1 MAMTSTVDRAPRIR
15 WGRATLQFLKISAF
29 LGPALIILGALLVYP
44 IIFTGVRSTFDAA
57 GDTFVGLANYE
68 QIFTNPRT
76 LIAVRN
82 NLIWVLVVPVI
93 ITTLGLVFAV
103 LSNRLAWRA
112 AFRMAIFLPLVVSGL
127 AAGVTFRF
135 LFAASPEVGTANAML
150 RGVVHLFQPP
160 GEYPTARV
168 SREAPLEPLEG
179 GGFVSTTT
187 FGAGDTALLG
197 MVGVQAGNLPKE
209 AASAAEPVTD
219 PGKLEGVVWL
229 DFSPGGTVG
238 EVDEVERGMP
248 GVPVGLLAEDG
259 DRIVARTV
267 TDESGRFSFDVEAG
281 AQHRVQL
288 AASAF
293 RQPYPGIAWLG
304 PTFITISIMLGYIW
318 MQTGFAVVI
327 IGAGLSSLDRELQEA
342 ARTDGANEF
351 QVFRHVT
358 VPVLL
363 PILMVVLVTTVINV
377 LKIFDLVFIIAPESM
392 QPYANVLALEMWRA
406 SFGGARDFGL
416 GSALAMLLLV
426 MIIPAMIFN
435 IRNFRRDG

>member
-1 MAMTSTVDRAPRIR
+1 MHY
-15 WGRATLQFLKISAF
+15 LKVAAF
-29 LGPALIILGALLVYP
+29 LGPALVILGALLVYP
-44 IIFTGVRSTFDAA
+44 IFFTAVRSTFDVS
-57 GDTFVGLANYE
+57 GNNFVGLANYQ
-68 QIFTNPRT
+68 QIFTQPRT

-82 NLIWVLVVPVI
+82 NLIWVLVVPAI
-93 ITTLGLVFAV
+93 ITSLGLVFAV
-103 LSNRLAWRA
+103 LSNRLPWRS

-135 LFAASPEVGTANAML
+135 LFAASPEVGTANA
-150 RGVVHLFQPP
+150 VVRSIAHLFQPP
-160 GEYPTARV
+160 GEYPTARA
-168 SREAPLEPLEG
+168 SRAAPLEAFDG

-187 FGAGDTALLG
+187 VTAGDTLYLG
-197 MVGVQAGNLPKE
+197 LVGVQATNLPEE
-209 AASAAEPVTD
+209 AASAAAPVAA
-219 PGKLEGVVWL
+219 PGTVSGVVWL

-238 EVDEVERGMP
+238 QIDEPELGMP
-248 GVPVGLLAEDG
+248 GVPVQLLSG
-259 DRIVARTV
+259 NQVVARTL
-267 TDESGRFSFDVEAG
+267 TDVDGRFSFDV
-281 AQHRVQL
+281 AQGSQHQVRL

-293 RQPYPGIAWLG
+293 RAPHPGIAWLG
-304 PTFITISIMLGYIW
+304 PTFITISIMIGYIW

-342 ARTDGANEF
+342 ARTDGATEF

-358 VPVLL
+358 VPVLM

-377 LKIFDLVFIIAPESM
+377 LKIFDLVYIIAPESM

-426 MIIPAMIFN
+426 MIIPAMLFN
-435 IRNFRRDG
+435 IRNFRRGG

>member
-1 MAMTSTVDRAPRIR
+1 MAIAAPTNRAPRNK

-57 GDTFVGLANYE
+57 GNTFVGLANYE
-68 QIFTNPRT
+68 QIFTQPRT

-93 ITTLGLVFAV
+93 ITSLGLVFAV
-103 LSNRLAWRA
+103 LSNRLAWRS

-135 LFAASPEVGTANAML
+135 LFAASPEVGTANAMVRSL
-150 RGVVHLFQPP
+150 VHIFQPP

-168 SREAPLEPLEG
+168 SREAPLEALDG
-179 GGFVSTTT
+179 GGFVTTT
-187 FGAGDTALLG
+187 TVAAGETLYLG
-197 MVGVQAGNLPKE
+197 MVGVQADNLPQE
-209 AASAAEPVTD
+209 SASAAEPVAT
-219 PGKLEGVVWL
+219 PGTIEGVVWL

-238 EVDEVERGMP
+238 QIDETERGMP
-248 GVPVGLLAEDG
+248 NVPVQLLAG
-259 DRIVARTV
+259 DQVVARGI
-267 TDESGRFSFDVEAG
+267 TDTAGRFSFDVEPG
-281 AQHRVQL
+281 VEHRVQMS
-288 AASAF
+288 ASAF
-293 RQPYPGIAWLG
+293 RAPSPGIAWLG
-304 PTFITISIMLGYIW
+304 PTFITISIMIGYIW

-327 IGAGLSSLDRELQEA
+327 IGAGLSSLDPQLQEA
-342 ARTDGANEF
+342 ARTDGATEM

-358 VPVLL
+358 VPVLM
-363 PILMVVLVTTVINV
+363 PILMVVMVTTVINV

-426 MIIPAMIFN
+426 MIIPAMLFN
-435 IRNFRRDG
+435 IRNFRRGG

>member
-1 MAMTSTVDRAPRIR
+1 MH
-15 WGRATLQFLKISAF
+15 LLKVAAF
-29 LGPALIILGALLVYP
+29 LGPALVILGALLVYP
-44 IIFTGVRSTFDAA
+44 IIFTGIRSTLDAS
-57 GDTFVGLANYE
+57 GNNFVGLANFE
-68 QIFTNPRT
+68 RIFTQPRT

-93 ITTLGLVFAV
+93 ITSLGLVFAV
-103 LSNRLAWRA
+103 LSNRLAWRS

-135 LFAASPEVGTANAML
+135 LFAASSEVGTANAFVSSL
-150 RGVVHLFQPP
+150 VHIFQPP
-160 GEYPTARV
+160 GDYPTARA
-168 SREAPLEPLEG
+168 SREAPLEVVDG
-179 GGFVSTTT
+179 GGFVTTSSVT
-187 FGAGDTALLG
+187 AGDTLLLG
-197 MVGVQAGNLPKE
+197 LVGVQAANLPDGAE
-209 AASAAEPVTD
+209 RATAPMAA
-219 PGKLEGVVWL
+219 PGSVQGVVWL

-238 EVDEVERGMP
+238 QVDATEMGMP
-248 GVPVGLLAEDG
+248 GVPVQLLSG
-259 DRIVARTV
+259 NQVVARTT
-267 TDESGRFSFDVEAG
+267 TDAAGRFSFDVQPG
-281 AQHRVQL
+281 AVHDVRL

-293 RQPYPGIAWLG
+293 RAPHPGLAWLG
-304 PTFITISIMLGYIW
+304 PTLITISIMIGYIW

-342 ARTDGANEF
+342 ARTDGATEL

-358 VPVLL
+358 VPVLM

-416 GSALAMLLLV
+416 GSALAILLLV
-426 MIIPAMIFN
+426 MIIPAMLFN
-435 IRNFRRDG
+435 IRNFRRGT

>member
-1 MAMTSTVDRAPRIR
+1 MAIAAPFDRAPRNK
-15 WGRATLQFLKISAF
+15 WGRATLHFLKIFAF

-44 IIFTGVRSTFDAA
+44 IIFTGVRSTFDAS
-57 GDTFVGLANYE
+57 GNNFVGLANYE
-68 QIFTNPRT
+68 QIFTQPRT

-82 NLIWVLVVPVI
+82 NLLWVLVVPVI
-93 ITTLGLVFAV
+93 ITSLGLVFAV
-103 LSNRLAWRA
+103 LSNRLPWRS

-135 LFAASPEVGTANAML
+135 LFAASPEVGTANAMV
-150 RGVVHLFQPP
+150 RGLVHMFQPP
-160 GEYPTARV
+160 GEYPTARA
-168 SREAPLEPLEG
+168 SREAPLEALDA
-179 GGFVSTTT
+179 GGFVTTASV
-187 FGAGDTALLG
+187 GAGDVLHLG
-197 MVGVQAGNLPKE
+197 LVGVQANNLP
-209 AASAAEPVTD
+209 AGAISAAEPAAS
-219 PGKLEGVVWL
+219 PGAITGVVWL

-238 EVDEVERGMP
+238 QIDEPEMGMP
-248 GVPVGLLAEDG
+248 NVPVQLLAG
-259 DRIVARTV
+259 DQVVARGL
-267 TDESGRFSFDVEAG
+267 TDATGRFSFDVQAG
-281 AQHRVQL
+281 TQHRVQL

-293 RQPYPGIAWLG
+293 RAPHPGVAWLG
-304 PTFITISIMLGYIW
+304 PTLITISIMIGYIW

-327 IGAGLSSLDRELQEA
+327 IGAGLSSIDREMQEA

-358 VPVLL
+358 VPVLM
-363 PILMVVLVTTVINV
+363 PILMVVIVTTVINV

-426 MIIPAMIFN
+426 MIIPAMLFN
-435 IRNFRRDG
+435 IRNFRRGT

>member
-1 MAMTSTVDRAPRIR
+1 M
-15 WGRATLQFLKISAF
+15 LFLKVSAF
-29 LGPALIILGALLVYP
+29 LGPALILLGALLVYP
-44 IIFTGVRSTFDAA
+44 IIFTGVRSTFDAS
-57 GDTFVGLANYE
+57 GNNFVGLANYE
-68 QIFTNPRT
+68 QIFTQPRT

-93 ITTLGLVFAV
+93 ITTGLVFAV
-103 LSNRLAWRA
+103 LSNRLPWRS

-135 LFAASPEVGTANAML
+135 LFAASPEVGTANAMARAL
-150 RGVVHLFQPP
+150 VHIFQPP

-168 SREAPLEPLEG
+168 SREAPLEALEG
-179 GGFVSTTT
+179 GGFRTTT
-187 FGAGDTALLG
+187 TVTAGDTLHLG
-197 MVGVQAGNLPKE
+197 LVGVQAGNLPAE
-209 AASAAEPVTD
+209 AASAENPVRA
-219 PGKLEGVVWL
+219 PGTVQGVVWL

-238 EVDEVERGMP
+238 QVDAAEMGMP
-248 GVPVGLLAEDG
+248 DVPVQLLDG
-259 DRIVARTV
+259 DKVVGRTL
-267 TDESGRFSFDVEAG
+267 TDAAGRFSFDVQAG

-293 RQPYPGIAWLG
+293 RAPFPGIAWLG

-342 ARTDGANEF
+342 ARTDGANEL

-358 VPVLL
+358 VPVLM
-363 PILMVVLVTTVINV
+363 PILMVVMVTTVINV

-426 MIIPAMIFN
+426 MIIPAMLFN
-435 IRNFRRDG
+435 IRNFRRGT

>member
-1 MAMTSTVDRAPRIR
+1 MDRAPRNR
-15 WGRATLQFLKISAF
+15 WGRATLQFFKISAF

-82 NLIWVLVVPVI
+82 NLIWVLVVPAV
-93 ITTLGLVFAV
+93 ITTLGLIFAV
-103 LSNRLAWRA
+103 LSNRLAWRS

-135 LFAASPEVGTANAML
+135 LFAASPDVGTANAMV
-150 RGVVHLFQPP
+150 RAVVHLFQPP

-168 SREAPLEPLEG
+168 SREAPLEPQADG
-179 GGFVSTTT
+179 SFVSTTT
-187 FGAGDTALLG
+187 FGAGDTAYLG
-197 MVGVQAGNLPKE
+197 LVGVQAGNLPE
-209 AASAAEPVTD
+209 ASASAAAPVSTPD
-219 PGKLEGVVWL
+219 TLEGVVWL
-229 DFSPGGTVG
+229 DFSPGGTIG
-238 EVDEVERGMP
+238 EVDEAERGMP
-248 GVPVGLLAEDG
+248 GVPVQLLDG
-259 DRIVARTV
+259 DGDGVVARTV
-267 TDESGRFSFDVEAG
+267 TDGDGRFSFDVEAG
-281 AQHRVQL
+281 AQHRVRL

-293 RQPYPGIAWLG
+293 RAPFPGLAWLG

-327 IGAGLSSLDRELQEA
+327 IGAGLSSLDQELQEA
-342 ARTDGANEF
+342 ARTDGATEF

-358 VPVLL
+358 VPVLM

-406 SFGGARDFGL
+406 SFGGARDFGV

>member
-1 MAMTSTVDRAPRIR
+1 M
-15 WGRATLQFLKISAF
+15 LFLKVSAF
-29 LGPALIILGALLVYP
+29 LGPALILLGALLVYP
-44 IIFTGVRSTFDAA
+44 IIFTGVRSTFDAS
-57 GDTFVGLANYE
+57 GNNFVGLANYE
-68 QIFTNPRT
+68 QIFTQPRT

-93 ITTLGLVFAV
+93 ITSLGLVFAV
-103 LSNRLAWRA
+103 LSNRLPWRS

-135 LFAASPEVGTANAML
+135 LFAASPEVGTANAMARAL
-150 RGVVHLFQPP
+150 VHIFQPP
-160 GEYPTARV
+160 GEYPTARA
-168 SREAPLEPLEG
+168 SREAPLEALEG
-179 GGFVSTTT
+179 GGFRTTT
-187 FGAGDTALLG
+187 TVTAGDTLHLG
-197 MVGVQAGNLPKE
+197 LVGVQAGNLPAE
-209 AASAAEPVTD
+209 VASAESPVPA
-219 PGKLEGVVWL
+219 PGTVQGVVWL

-238 EVDEVERGMP
+238 QVDAAEMGMP
-248 GVPVGLLAEDG
+248 DVPVQLLDG
-259 DRIVARTV
+259 DKVVGRTV
-267 TDESGRFSFDVEAG
+267 TDAAGRFSFDVQAG

-293 RQPYPGIAWLG
+293 RAPFPGIAWLG
-304 PTFITISIMLGYIW
+304 PTFITISIMIGYIW

-327 IGAGLSSLDRELQEA
+327 IGAGLSGLDPQLQEA
-342 ARTDGANEF
+342 ARTDGANEL

-358 VPVLL
+358 VPVLM
-363 PILMVVLVTTVINV
+363 PILMVVMVTTVINV

-416 GSALAMLLLV
+416 GSALAMLLLI
-426 MIIPAMIFN
+426 MIIPAMLFN